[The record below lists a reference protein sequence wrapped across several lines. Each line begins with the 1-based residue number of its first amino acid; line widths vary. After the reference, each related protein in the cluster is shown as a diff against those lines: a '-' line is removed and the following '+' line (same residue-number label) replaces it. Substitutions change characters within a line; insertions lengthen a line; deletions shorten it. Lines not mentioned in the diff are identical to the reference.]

1 MECLFF
7 VAINPDGEYVDLSF
21 WGKTLDQ
28 CLDVLTNL
36 VQGGWQ
42 LISAKVSYGE
52 RDTIYLPIEA
62 IDGAPLN
69 ESLQQL
75 ELELNEILTSST

>member
-1 MECLFF
+1 MEYLFF
-7 VAINPDGEYVDLSF
+7 SAINPDGEYVDLSF

-36 VQGGWQ
+36 VRKGWQ
-42 LISAKVSYGE
+42 LISAKVGYGE
-52 RDTIYLPIEA
+52 RGTIDLPLEA
-62 IDGAPLN
+62 IDGASLN

-75 ELELNEILTSST
+75 ELELKGILNMAS